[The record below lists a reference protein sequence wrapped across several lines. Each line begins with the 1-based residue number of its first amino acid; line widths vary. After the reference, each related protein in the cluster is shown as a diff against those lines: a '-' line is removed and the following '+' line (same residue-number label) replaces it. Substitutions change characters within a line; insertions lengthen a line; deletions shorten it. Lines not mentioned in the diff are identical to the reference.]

1 MRLFLA
7 IQLSDEMKAA
17 LIESMH
23 GLKKLGVKGRF
34 IPARNLHLTLAFLG
48 EYQDAT
54 PVKTVLDQLKYK
66 PFRLS
71 LTQPGVFGNLLWIGV
86 KGNQGLSALVK
97 DLRTG
102 LDRAGLEY
110 DRKAFQPHIT
120 IVREM
125 NGSWQKLPAPKG
137 EMMVKQVSLMRSD
150 VRDGQ
155 RVYTELYSV

>member
-54 PVKTVLDQLKYK
+54 PVKTVL
-66 PFRLS
+66 
-71 LTQPGVFGNLLWIGV
+71 
-86 KGNQGLSALVK
+86 
-97 DLRTG
+97 
-102 LDRAGLEY
+102 
-110 DRKAFQPHIT
+110 
-120 IVREM
+120 
-125 NGSWQKLPAPKG
+125 
-137 EMMVKQVSLMRSD
+137 
-150 VRDGQ
+150 
-155 RVYTELYSV
+155 